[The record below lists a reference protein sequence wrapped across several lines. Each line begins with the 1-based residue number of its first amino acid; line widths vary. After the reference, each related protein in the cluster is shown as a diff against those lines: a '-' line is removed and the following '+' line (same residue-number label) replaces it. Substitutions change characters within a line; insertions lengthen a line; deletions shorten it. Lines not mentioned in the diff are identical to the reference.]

1 MARKIVITSGKGGA
15 GKTTIAV
22 LLAKRLAKLGK
33 RTLVIDL
40 DSSLNNLDVLS
51 GVEDRV
57 EFYLEDAVSGKCRAR
72 QTLVPVEKNFS
83 IIESMRS
90 EKSYSPPQSVKLLA
104 DGFSDVFDFILFDC
118 PAGIDASFHRAV
130 ACADEALV
138 VINCY
143 PTSLRDCDKVVNI
156 LKSYKLKS
164 VVCVANR
171 VRRDLISKGKS
182 ISEGEC
188 EEILKVPVIASV
200 PESDDV
206 LCFCGDLPLLSPCAA
221 AIKKLA
227 KKITNKD
234 YVSSADIFKTRKR
247 A

>member
-22 LLAKRLAKLGK
+22 LLAKRLARSGK

-40 DSSLNNLDVLS
+40 DSALNNLDVLC
-51 GVEDRV
+51 GAEDKVEY
-57 EFYLEDAVSGKCRAR
+57 YLEDAVSGKCRAR
-72 QTLVPVEKNFS
+72 QTLVNVEKNFC

-90 EKSYSPPQSVKLLA
+90 DKSYSPPQSVKLLA
-104 DGFSDVFDFILFDC
+104 EGFSESFDFILFDC

-143 PTSLRDCDKVVNI
+143 PTSLRDCDKVINL
-156 LKSYKLKS
+156 LKSYRLKS
-164 VVCVANR
+164 VVCVTNR
-171 VRRDLISKGKS
+171 VRRDLVSKGKS
-182 ISEGEC
+182 ISEAQC
-188 EEILKVPVIASV
+188 EEILKIPVIASV
-200 PESDDV
+200 PECDE
-206 LCFCGDLPLLSPCAA
+206 LLYYAGEDLSAFSTCNQAV
-221 AIKKLA
+221 KKLA
-227 KKITNKD
+227 KKLIGEEYFSRGNQ
-234 YVSSADIFKTRKR
+234 SGRKM